1 MNTSSPAIVRMNASD
16 SELAPVP
23 PDIAEL
29 AALECKF
36 EYPYIHGGKSPRY
49 LEKLLTRIDY
59 MRTSMNL
66 EPYVKPSKEV
76 NVVGGSSGARAGPEP
91 LPLLTEED
99 ELMDKLRSVRANL
112 LIQQDA
118 VHRHSNTDKEI
129 AEAEK
134 INDELVRKIRCIE
147 DTLLAFGS
155 YYRTR

>member
-1 MNTSSPAIVRMNASD
+1 MTTSSPAIIRMNAS
-16 SELAPVP
+16 EPALVPVP

-36 EYPYIHGGKSPRY
+36 EYPYIHGGKSARY

-66 EPYVKPSKEV
+66 EPYVKPIKDV
-76 NVVGGSSGARAGPEP
+76 NVVGGTSGAGAGPQP
-91 LPLLTEED
+91 LTEED
-99 ELMDKLRSVRANL
+99 KLMDKLRSVRANL

-118 VHRHSNTDKEI
+118 VHRHSNTDEEI
-129 AEAEK
+129 AAAEK